1 MLNMKYHIGLIPDGN
16 RRWAK
21 ERGLQPWEGHASGGE
36 KIKLFLEWCSDCEDI
51 GEITIYL
58 LSEEN
63 FKRPPQELEKLY
75 KLYEDELTEL
85 IGREKIHK
93 QRVKINVVSTDAK
106 SIPKNL
112 SRVFRR
118 IQAVTSAYDN
128 KVLNLL
134 IGYTGQ
140 AEMLDA
146 ISSPLNRLKN
156 LFFGLRPA
164 DLKQSL
170 KVRTP
175 CDFIVR
181 TGEESEEREAKSGFL
196 LWQSAYAEYYH
207 INKFF
212 PEVTEEDFKTAWDYF
227 KTTRRRKGL

>member
-21 ERGLQPWEGHASGGE
+21 ERGLEPWEGHIKGGE
-36 KIKLFLEWCSDCEDI
+36 KVELFLEWCSEHEDI
-51 GEITIYL
+51 GEVSIYL
-58 LSEEN
+58 LSKEN
-63 FKRPPQELEKLY
+63 FRRPAQELGKLY
-75 KLYEDELTEL
+75 KLYEDELTKL
-85 IGREKIHK
+85 MNREKIHK
-93 QRVKINVVSTDAK
+93 DRVRINIISTDVK

-112 SRVFRR
+112 SRLFDRMR
-118 IQAVTSAYDN
+118 KVTKDYDN

-140 AEMLDA
+140 SEVLGA
-146 ISSPLNRLKN
+146 ISSPLNRVKN
-156 LFFGLRPA
+156 LFFGLRQT
-164 DLKQSL
+164 DLKKSL
-170 KVRTP
+170 KVKTP
-175 CDFIVR
+175 CDFIIR

-212 PEVTEEDFKTAWDYF
+212 PEVTEEDFNTAWDYF
-227 KTTRRRKGL
+227 KSTRRRKGL